1 MATGDYFDKDL
12 TGRTAQQIASYI
24 RLQLEDHPSVQ
35 LFRKDKEGKKRTIC
49 RTWRIEFD
57 VADVVPDT
65 D

>member
-1 MATGDYFDKDL
+1 MATDDYFDKDL
-12 TGRTAQQIASYI
+12 TGRDAKQFASYI
-24 RLQLEDHPSVQ
+24 RLQLKKHPSVQ
-35 LFRKDKEGKKRTIC
+35 LFLKDKDGEMLTIC